1 MSSFQLDSE
10 AIPLADK
17 THNSTMSEVEEH
29 TSPEATSYPAPLAVF
44 FLVSAISVSNIL
56 VSLDRTII
64 TTVGVQ

>member
-1 MSSFQLDSE
+1 M
-10 AIPLADK
+10 P
-17 THNSTMSEVEEH
+17 EVDEH
-29 TSPEATSYPAPLAVF
+29 TSAEATSYPAPLALF